1 MAQKSK
7 LGWGS
12 FEQSEWAESPHWGE
26 VHPRDLIDNLEYS
39 GFSIVETVRRRI
51 KDASPQ
57 PSAELLSALQCL
69 DDIESDASAM
79 GYDAPS
85 DAVVAEA
92 KRILRQ
98 MHDYRAL
105 PYDAYSMADGRVAI
119 GVDGGFVRSMLVVCE
134 PAGKALCVVTINRIS
149 RRARYGDS
157 SFLPDDFV
165 KQGLRQLRPARQ
177 PKAAKTLQRS
187 NEPA

>member
-1 MAQKSK
+1 MAQQSK

-12 FEQSEWAESPHWGE
+12 FEQSEWAESPHWDE
-26 VHPRDLIDNLEYS
+26 VHLHDLTDNREDS
-39 GFSIVETVRRRI
+39 GLLIVKMVRM

-57 PSAELLSALQCL
+57 PSAGPLSALQCL
-69 DDIESDASAM
+69 DDIASDALGM
-79 GYDAPS
+79 GYDVPS
-85 DAVVAEA
+85 DEVVAEA

-119 GVDGGFVRSMLVVCE
+119 GVDGGFGRSMLVVCE
-134 PAGKALCVVTINRIS
+134 PEGKALCVVTINRIS